1 MARYRALDEYDRA
14 QIDRYEDVIKTKT
27 KLDNLLRGLMIGA
40 ACLVVAAVVA
50 VFLVRNIYRR
60 RHQRERELEE
70 LAAEYR
76 DEP

>member
-27 KLDNLLRGLMIGA
+27 KLDNLLRGLIIGA
-40 ACLVVAAVVA
+40 ACLVVAVVVA
-50 VFLVRNIYRR
+50 VFLVRNIHRR

-76 DEP
+76 DE

>member
-1 MARYRALDEYDRA
+1 MWLDEYDRA

-27 KLDNLLRGLMIGA
+27 KLDNLLRGLIIGA
-40 ACLVVAAVVA
+40 ACLVVAVVVA